1 MQIYTMMKSIA
12 AHILFLKNTSRNQ
25 GGNNMI
31 DIIDLT
37 KKFGSFTAVDNLSL
51 HIDNG
56 EFVGLLGP
64 NGAGKTTT
72 IKILTGLLKA
82 TNGEVFISGE
92 PMNSNNKNAKSKMG
106 IVPQYSNLD
115 KELTVYEN
123 LVFASKLFRV
133 KNYDEKIHELLDLVD
148 LTEYADRKVLSLS
161 GGMDRRLIIAK
172 ALINDPEIIIFDEPT
187 VGIDLNGRRKIWDI
201 LKYMKSVGKT
211 VIMTTHYI
219 EEAEYLCSRVCL
231 IDSGKII
238 VDDTAKNLKEK
249 LGSYILEYFD
259 ENMLTRYV
267 FFQTRAQ
274 ALEHAKTIENYSY
287 TVRET
292 TLEDVFFNYTN
303 RKVT

>member
-1 MQIYTMMKSIA
+1 
-12 AHILFLKNTSRNQ
+12 
-25 GGNNMI
+25 MI
-31 DIIDLT
+31 DIRNLT

-51 HIDNG
+51 HIDKG

-82 TNGEVFISGE
+82 TNGEVYISGE
-92 PMNSNNKNAKSKMG
+92 PMNSSNKNAKGEMG

-133 KNYDEKIHELLDLVD
+133 KNYDEKINELLDLVG
-148 LTEYADRKVLSLS
+148 LTEYANRKVLSLS

-249 LGSYILEYFD
+249 LGSYLLEYFD

-303 RKVT
+303 RKVI

>member
-1 MQIYTMMKSIA
+1 
-12 AHILFLKNTSRNQ
+12 
-25 GGNNMI
+25 MI
-31 DIIDLT
+31 DIRNLT

-51 HIDNG
+51 HIDKG

-92 PMNSNNKNAKSKMG
+92 PMNSNNKNAKGKMG

>member
-1 MQIYTMMKSIA
+1 
-12 AHILFLKNTSRNQ
+12 
-25 GGNNMI
+25 MI
-31 DIIDLT
+31 DIRNLT

-51 HIDNG
+51 HIDKG

-82 TNGEVFISGE
+82 TNGEVYISGE
-92 PMNSNNKNAKSKMG
+92 PMNSGNKNAKGKMG

-133 KNYDEKIHELLDLVD
+133 KNYDKKIHELLDLVD

-287 TVRET
+287 TVRKT

>member
-1 MQIYTMMKSIA
+1 
-12 AHILFLKNTSRNQ
+12 
-25 GGNNMI
+25 MI
-31 DIIDLT
+31 DIRNLT
-37 KKFGSFTAVDNLSL
+37 KKFGSFTAVDNLSI
-51 HIDNG
+51 HIDKG

-72 IKILTGLLKA
+72 IKILTGLLR
-82 TNGEVFISGE
+82 TTCGEVYISGE
-92 PMNSNNKNAKSKMG
+92 LMSRNNKNAKGMMG

-133 KNYDEKIHELLDLVD
+133 KNYEGKIHELLDLVD

-161 GGMDRRLIIAK
+161 GGMERRLIIAK

-238 VDDTAKNLKEK
+238 VDDTARNLKEK

-259 ENMLTRYV
+259 ENMLTRYM
-267 FFQTRAQ
+267 FFETRAH

>member
-1 MQIYTMMKSIA
+1 
-12 AHILFLKNTSRNQ
+12 
-25 GGNNMI
+25 MI
-31 DIIDLT
+31 DIRNLT

-51 HIDNG
+51 HIDKG

-82 TNGEVFISGE
+82 TNGEVYISGE
-92 PMNSNNKNAKSKMG
+92 PMNSSNKNAKGKMG

-133 KNYDEKIHELLDLVD
+133 KNYDEKINELLDLVG
-148 LTEYADRKVLSLS
+148 LTEYANRKVLSLS

-249 LGSYILEYFD
+249 LGSYLLEYFD

-303 RKVT
+303 RKVI